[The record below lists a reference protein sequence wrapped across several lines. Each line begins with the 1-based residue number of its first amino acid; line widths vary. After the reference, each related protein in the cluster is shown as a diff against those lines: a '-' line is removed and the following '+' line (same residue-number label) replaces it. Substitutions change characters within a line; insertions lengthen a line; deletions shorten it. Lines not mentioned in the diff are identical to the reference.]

1 MLKKVLP
8 AGLAAVFFLITGAAG
23 GCDFITGASAP
34 ETNYVAPGY
43 PVKVWLPS
51 GWASADNTL
60 LMYHEEGLVAFNSW
74 GETGFWALPEKK
86 YSDGSGSVTYSPA
99 IISSRVPPGGAY
111 VSLVW
116 LLTPPAGFELRW
128 PWPPRK
134 LDYQRH
140 DWRTD
145 ASDEAVSLEM
155 ERHGKYLYLYIVC
168 KSDASD
174 ETVTALNALLAS
186 WRFAD

>member
-8 AGLAAVFFLITGAAG
+8 AGLAAVFLLISGTAS
-23 GCDFITGASAP
+23 GCDFITGASTP

-43 PVKVWLPS
+43 PLKVRLPS
-51 GWASADNTL
+51 GWAAAGDTF
-60 LMYHEEGLVAFNSW
+60 LMFHENGLAAFNSW
-74 GETGFWALPEKK
+74 GEPGFWAQPQKE

-99 IISSRVPPGGAY
+99 IIASCVPPGGAY

-116 LLTPPAGFELRW
+116 LSGPPSGFELRW

-134 LDYQRH
+134 LDYTPH

-145 ASDEAVSLEM
+145 ASNAAASLEM
-155 ERHGKYLYLYIVC
+155 QRHGKYLYLYVVC
-168 KSDASD
+168 KNDASD
-174 ETVTALNALLAS
+174 ETVAALNDLLAS
-186 WRFAD
+186 WRFTD